1 MEETF
6 TNVLT
11 TVSNAGMKLVW
22 GLIIMIVGII
32 LIRWLSKKM
41 AKFKK
46 FEQMD
51 PTASRFIRSLITVVL
66 YVVLFLAVVGMLG
79 VPLASFVTVVA
90 SAGVAISLAMQGC
103 LSNIVG
109 GVMLLIL
116 HPFRVGDYVEANGYA
131 GSVKE
136 ITLFNTKLLTLDNQ
150 TVILP
155 NSSLTSTSIVNVTGA
170 GTRRVDLQFTVA
182 GSSDVDTV
190 KTLLLEVAKEVPD
203 VLETPAPNAF
213 MWEYGAGALQFKLF
227 TWCESGKYWDV
238 RAAVVEAVT
247 KKFAMNGI
255 VMPNPQL
262 DVHMKEK

>member
-22 GLIIMIVGII
+22 GLVIMIVGII
-32 LIRWLSKKM
+32 LIKWISKKM

-103 LSNIVG
+103 LSNVVG

-116 HPFRVGDYVEANGYA
+116 HPFRVGETASQA
-131 GSVKE
+131 R
-136 ITLFNTKLLTLDNQ
+136 LRR
-150 TVILP
+150 
-155 NSSLTSTSIVNVTGA
+155 STS
-170 GTRRVDLQFTVA
+170 LPPSF
-182 GSSDVDTV
+182 
-190 KTLLLEVAKEVPD
+190 
-203 VLETPAPNAF
+203 
-213 MWEYGAGALQFKLF
+213 
-227 TWCESGKYWDV
+227 
-238 RAAVVEAVT
+238 
-247 KKFAMNGI
+247 
-255 VMPNPQL
+255 
-262 DVHMKEK
+262 